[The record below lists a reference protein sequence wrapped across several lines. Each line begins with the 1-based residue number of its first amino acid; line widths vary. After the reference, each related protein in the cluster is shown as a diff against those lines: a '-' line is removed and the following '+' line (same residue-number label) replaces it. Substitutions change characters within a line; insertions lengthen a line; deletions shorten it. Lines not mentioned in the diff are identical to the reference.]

1 MRAPESTLRRNPGP
15 VIEQYR
21 ADLGPRVARAH
32 GRQAGVRRHVVLRDD
47 TSRGSGIASEQ
58 ARVAH
63 CRALLA
69 EGETARSLFEEALT
83 LHGRSRRPF
92 EHARTDLAY
101 GEFLRRARRRV
112 EARTHL
118 QAALDRFEQLN
129 ARPWAER
136 ARLELRAAGRTAR
149 KRDPSTLLQLTPQEA
164 QVARFVARGL
174 HTREVA
180 AQLFLSTRTVDFHLR
195 NVFAKLGISS
205 RTELARFPWD

>member
-1 MRAPESTLRRNPGP
+1 MLYGRDVERSDINALLDG
-15 VIEQYR
+15 
-21 ADLGPRVARAH
+21 A
-32 GRQAGVRRHVVLRDD
+32 RQARGGVLVLR
-47 TSRGSGIASEQ
+47 GSPGAGKSVLLEDAVTAAAGLDAFATHTGIASEQ

-69 EGETARSLFEEALT
+69 EGETARGLFEEALT
-83 LHGRSRRPF
+83 LHARSRRPF
-92 EHARTDLAY
+92 ERARTELAY

-149 KRDPSTLLQLTPQEA
+149 KRDPSTVLQLTPQEM

-174 HTREVA
+174 HTR
-180 AQLFLSTRTVDFHLR
+180 
-195 NVFAKLGISS
+195 
-205 RTELARFPWD
+205 